1 MSNTDNF
8 KGSINGMEVK
18 SPHVLESCKEIFE
31 AYVNNRYYLND
42 TLVEYCV
49 NQVTEIFEQSTDLE
63 EFGKKVKGIVE
74 TINNR
79 EEYEK
84 NLIKE
89 DPDMTNVIE
98 FYNNNITEENKNY
111 KVEYKIS

>member
-18 SPHVLESCKEIFE
+18 SPQVLESCKEIFE

-49 NQVTEIFEQSTDLE
+49 KHISELFEQSADLE

-89 DPDMTNVIE
+89 DPDMATIID
-98 FYNNNITEENKNY
+98 FYNNNATEENKNY